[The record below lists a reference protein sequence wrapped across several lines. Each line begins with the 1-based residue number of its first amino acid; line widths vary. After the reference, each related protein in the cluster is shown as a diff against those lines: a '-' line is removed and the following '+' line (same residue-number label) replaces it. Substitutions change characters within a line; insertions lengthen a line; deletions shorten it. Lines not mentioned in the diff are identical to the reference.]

1 MIKYTAKEVAKMLGV
16 SRYIVDEL
24 IKKQTIGTV
33 RIGKMK
39 YITHDQYEAYLEAI
53 RQPAHREEAVEE
65 EEEELDSAG
74 EPWNARI
81 HSAERTKRRDG
92 TWRKKRV
99 YKDRT
104 LVQNVNTELR
114 MMSVEQLN
122 RREEQLIAALS
133 RALGR

>member
-16 SRYIVDEL
+16 SRYIVDDL

-33 RIGKMK
+33 RIGKMR

-53 RQPAHREEAVEE
+53 RQPAHREESV
-65 EEEELDSAG
+65 EEEELDAAG

-81 HSAERTKRRDG
+81 HSAQRTKRGDG

-114 MMSVEQLN
+114 MMSVDQLS
-122 RREEQLIAALS
+122 RREEQLIEALG